1 MEQGEPRN
9 ATGSPGQE
17 PGRGA
22 SFLRV
27 LLLAGSVPA
36 LLAPLV
42 PAVLHAVSPPFPG
55 KWVATA
61 GLTLAFGEKVWAMFA
76 RMPGRLLRPAQGDW
90 TAVTVLYAN
99 VAVGYIALLDF
110 YLWVQWVSWLLA
122 GVSSAAIAAAAGLRH
137 WALGTLG
144 NQWNVHVDTT
154 QGERSLVTSGP
165 YRLLRHPMYLAACV
179 ETPALAVALCSPVAL
194 LCALI
199 VFVPAEVHRAY
210 FEEGQLRRLFG
221 ESYNEYA
228 RRTWGFLPAGS
239 LWRGSAGSPVD
250 GGGDGRRA

>member
-1 MEQGEPRN
+1 
-9 ATGSPGQE
+9 
-17 PGRGA
+17 
-22 SFLRV
+22 V

-36 LLAPLV
+36 LLAPLA

-99 VAVGYIALLDF
+99 IAVGYIALLDF
-110 YLWVQWVSWLLA
+110 YLWVQSVSWLLA
-122 GVSSAAIAAAAGLRH
+122 GLSAAAMAASAGLRH

-144 NQWNVHVDTT
+144 SQWNVHVDTT
-154 QGERSLVTSGP
+154 QGERRLVTSGP

-179 ETPALAVALCSPVAL
+179 ETPALGVALCSPVAL
-194 LCALI
+194 LLALI

-221 ESYNEYA
+221 EPYGEYA
-228 RRTWGFLPAGS
+228 RRTWGFLPVGP
-239 LWRGSAGSPVD
+239 LWRAKSASRTD
-250 GGGDGRRA
+250 GAEKRPRA